1 MRSLNAIPAQILAHA
16 QTFDRGVRLYAQ
28 RHHLPGEW
36 QARLLP
42 TRKKILKR
50 KSTYFP
56 TGFAIGQPSN
66 KTAISSLCRGV
77 YAKKK
82 RVCHEFLNIKSE
94 KNILSSRNYSSEL
107 EDTCKCISLDGRR
120 HFIVRL
126 NVVPLRLPRCHAAML
141 HMFSYCVRI
150 KSDSVFVRNR

>member
-1 MRSLNAIPAQILAHA
+1 MILLCPPEKSTQFHYPLDPKKIRTEGSMHKDTTY
-16 QTFDRGVRLYAQ
+16 QGSDRQ
-28 RHHLPGEW
+28 
-36 QARLLP
+36 RLLP

-56 TGFAIGQPSN
+56 TGFLIGQPSN

-107 EDTCKCISLDGRR
+107 EDILA
-120 HFIVRL
+120 
-126 NVVPLRLPRCHAAML
+126 NVFLSMVGAIL
-141 HMFSYCVRI
+141 
-150 KSDSVFVRNR
+150 